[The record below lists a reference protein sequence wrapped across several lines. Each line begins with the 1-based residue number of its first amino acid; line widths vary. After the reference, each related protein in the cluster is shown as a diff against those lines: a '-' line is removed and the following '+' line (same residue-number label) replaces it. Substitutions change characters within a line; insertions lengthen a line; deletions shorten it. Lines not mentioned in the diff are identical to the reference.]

1 MLFRRAV
8 FGNVA
13 PCGILKHCS
22 KCCADNTRFYV
33 QTGTGRRGRRPL
45 HISKSGA
52 KVFYTTMYGVR
63 CPSRRVTEHRSPA
76 GFPTLYRKIRKCR
89 GAAQFAKIRT
99 KKANAHPRCVRQAS
113 VIYLQKF
120 SMYLSIH
127 CATISVACSRSLT
140 SSTTVSL
147 CSSALY
153 TEKK

>member
-63 CPSRRVTEHRSPA
+63 CPSRRVTEHRSPV
-76 GFPTLYRKIRKCR
+76 GFTTLYQK
-89 GAAQFAKIRT
+89 T
-99 KKANAHPRCVRQAS
+99 KKRTHPRCVRQAS

>member
-13 PCGILKHCS
+13 PCAILKHCS

-76 GFPTLYRKIRKCR
+76 GFPTLYQK
-89 GAAQFAKIRT
+89 T
-99 KKANAHPRCVRQAS
+99 KKRTHPRCVRQAPT
-113 VIYLQKF
+113 IYLQKF

>member
-33 QTGTGRRGRRPL
+33 QTSTGRRGRRPL

-63 CPSRRVTEHRSPA
+63 CPSRRVTEHRSPV
-76 GFPTLYRKIRKCR
+76 GFTTLYQK
-89 GAAQFAKIRT
+89 T
-99 KKANAHPRCVRQAS
+99 KKANAPRCVRQAS

-120 SMYLSIH
+120 SMYLSMH

>member
-63 CPSRRVTEHRSPA
+63 CPSRRVTEHRSPV
-76 GFPTLYRKIRKCR
+76 GFTTLYQK
-89 GAAQFAKIRT
+89 T
-99 KKANAHPRCVRQAS
+99 KKSERTTQCVRQAS